1 MVTKMRPNLQCDDG
15 RKMLGGRA
23 EEDRVREEVGQ
34 KDPRH
39 VKKIACRMF
48 WHNCSQSIAADSHL
62 KNAHIFRTKYSMRE
76 N

>member
-1 MVTKMRPNLQCDDG
+1 MRPNLQCDDG

-39 VKKIACRMF
+39 VKKLHVACSGITVL
-48 WHNCSQSIAADSHL
+48 NQSRQILTSKKRTHFSHQ
-62 KNAHIFRTKYSMRE
+62 I
-76 N
+76 